1 MGTFFDLA
9 GEIYRLL
16 NFFIRQASL
25 LGLSKKVF
33 KTGNAIG
40 CCGGSNTDENL
51 RLLFHGFSSFI

>member
-16 NFFIRQASL
+16 NFFLHQSGL

-33 KTGNAIG
+33 ETGNAIG
-40 CCGGSNTDENL
+40 CCGCPNTNENL
-51 RLLFHGFSSFI
+51 RSLFHGLILL